1 MMSNQ
6 NNNAERV
13 GQAWNHHREGRNDAS
28 IAEFEAILKQN
39 PSDIDATY
47 GLGLAQR
54 AAGRSQAAVESFQR
68 ALKLVEQAKDAYQA
82 TRSSSQSESNVKT
95 PEDDR
100 FQMLSRMVQQRLSE
114 LGPTKV
120 Q

>member
-1 MMSNQ
+1 MMSSQ
-6 NNNAERV
+6 NSNAERV

-39 PSDIDATY
+39 PGDIDATY

-54 AAGRSQAAVESFQR
+54 AAGRKQAAVESFQR
-68 ALKLVEQAKDAYQA
+68 ALQLVNQAKEAYQSA
-82 TRSSSQSESNVKT
+82 RNHSQTESNVKT

-114 LGPTKV
+114 LEAL

>member
-1 MMSNQ
+1 MSNQ
-6 NNNAERV
+6 NSNTERV

-39 PSDIDATY
+39 PSDVDANY

-54 AAGRSQAAVESFQR
+54 AAGRKQAAVESFQR
-68 ALKLVEQAKDAYQA
+68 ALKLVEQAKEAYQS
-82 TRSSSQSESNVKT
+82 TRSGSQAENNVKT

-100 FQMLSRMVQQRLSE
+100 FQMLNRMVQQRLAE
-114 LGPTKV
+114 LGSSNL